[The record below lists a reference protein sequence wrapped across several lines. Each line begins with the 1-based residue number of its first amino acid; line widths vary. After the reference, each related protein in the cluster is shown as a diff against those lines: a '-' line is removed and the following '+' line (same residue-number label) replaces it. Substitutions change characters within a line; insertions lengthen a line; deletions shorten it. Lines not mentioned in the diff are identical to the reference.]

1 MRSGFYS
8 SPIKIERK
16 EVITSDYGTDRIAW
30 KTIYNTKAKVDYVNG
45 DRTEENREVFFTQYL
60 KFTVRQ
66 YIKVENEDRIIYDSN
81 KYRILS
87 IERRGNTTQNDVIIT
102 TELIND

>member
-45 DRTEENREVFFTQYL
+45 DRT
-60 KFTVRQ
+60 
-66 YIKVENEDRIIYDSN
+66 
-81 KYRILS
+81 
-87 IERRGNTTQNDVIIT
+87 
-102 TELIND
+102 